1 MTKRSHFVVAAV
13 LMCACLGLASCA
25 NPYQKPAQVDEITE
39 VKQEREPELPA
50 IVVATPDPKNLP
62 AETALSEEELAAYGE
77 DACFGVLKISDALF
91 ARMNGKTYSAQCTVP
106 RDELRYVR
114 VLHVNAEGETL
125 TGEMVVNAAIAD
137 EVCEIFR
144 ELYDARYP
152 IERMRLAD
160 DYNAVD
166 EASMED
172 NNSSAF
178 CYRPI
183 EGTNRPSKHA
193 LGMAIDINTLYNPYY
208 RYSDGEVLPVTGAPY
223 LDRSQSFPYKI
234 EEGDLCYRLFTERG
248 YTWGGHWSS
257 VKDYQH
263 FEK

>member
-1 MTKRSHFVVAAV
+1 MTR
-13 LMCACLGLASCA
+13 GLARLLILGTLVSCLA
-25 NPYQKPAQVDEITE
+25 LSGCAQSNQA
-39 VKQEREPELPA
+39 QEQAAEPEEPVQA
-50 IVVATPDPKNLP
+50 IPQIVLDTPDPVDLP
-62 AETALSEEELAAYGE
+62 AETVLSAEELEAYGE
-77 DACFGVLKISDALF
+77 DACFGVLEISDELF
-91 ARMNGKTYSAQCTVP
+91 ARMQGRTYKAGCTVS
-106 RDELRYVR
+106 RDDLRYVR
-114 VLHVNAEGETL
+114 VLHANAQGETL
-125 TGEMVVNAAIAD
+125 TGELVVNKAIAD

-160 DYNAVD
+160 DYDADD

-178 CYRPI
+178 NYRPI

-208 RYSDGEVLPVTGAPY
+208 RYSDGSVLPVTGAPY
-223 LDRSQSFPYKI
+223 LNRSQDFPYKI
-234 EEGDLCYRLFTERG
+234 EVGDLCYQLFTERG
-248 YTWGGHWSS
+248 YTWGGHWNS

>member
-1 MTKRSHFVVAAV
+1 MMRAV
-13 LMCACLGLASCA
+13 TYLLSASLVLALLALFGCALSS
-25 NPYQKPAQVDEITE
+25 ES
-39 VKQEREPELPA
+39 QEQPSALIEAVPEAPQL
-50 IVVATPDPKNLP
+50 VLDTPDPTDLP
-62 AETALSEEELAAYGE
+62 AETVLSDEELEAYGE
-77 DACFGVLKISDALF
+77 DACFGVFEISDDLF
-91 ARMNGKTYSAQCTVP
+91 AHMYGKTYKVECTVP
-106 RDELRYVR
+106 RDDLRYVR
-114 VLHVNAEGETL
+114 MLHANAEGETL
-125 TGEMVVNAAIAD
+125 TGELVVNKAIAD
-137 EVCEIFR
+137 EICEIFR

-160 DYNAVD
+160 DYNAED

-178 CYRPI
+178 NYRPI

-223 LDRSQSFPYKI
+223 LDRSQAFPYKI
-234 EEGDLCYRLFTERG
+234 EVGDLCYRLFTERG
-248 YTWGGHWSS
+248 YTWGGHWNS

>member
-1 MTKRSHFVVAAV
+1 MMRRVGYLIEASLVVALLMLGGCASSNQTQGQSSASIDAV
-13 LMCACLGLASCA
+13 
-25 NPYQKPAQVDEITE
+25 PE
-39 VKQEREPELPA
+39 VPQL
-50 IVVATPDPKNLP
+50 VLDTPVPTDLP
-62 AETALSEEELAAYGE
+62 AETALSDEELEAYGE
-77 DACFGVLKISDALF
+77 NACFGVFEISDELF
-91 ARMNGKTYSAQCTVP
+91 ARMYGKTYKAECTVSP
-106 RDELRYVR
+106 DDLRYVR
-114 VLHVNAEGETL
+114 VLHANAEGETL
-125 TGEMVVNAAIAD
+125 TGELVVNKAIAD

-160 DYNAVD
+160 DYNAED

-172 NNSSAF
+172 NNSSSF
-178 CYRPI
+178 NYRPI

-223 LDRSQSFPYKI
+223 LDRSQNFPYKI
-234 EEGDLCYRLFTERG
+234 EVGDLCYRLFTERG
-248 YTWGGHWSS
+248 YTWGGHWNS

>member
-1 MTKRSHFVVAAV
+1 MSSIVRWLLA
-13 LMCACLGLASCA
+13 ACLGFACLFLVACGTQGESSASSV
-25 NPYQKPAQVDEITE
+25 PAE
-39 VKQEREPELPA
+39 VEEP
-50 IVVATPDPKNLP
+50 VVSQLVLDTPDPFDLP
-62 AETALSEEELAAYGE
+62 AETVLTEEEIEAYGE
-77 DACFGVLKISDALF
+77 GACFGVVGISDELF
-91 ARMNGKTYSAQCTVP
+91 ARMYGKTYKEACTVP
-106 RDELRYVR
+106 RDDLRYVR
-114 VLHVNAEGETL
+114 VLHANAEGETL
-125 TGEMVVNAAIAD
+125 TGELVVNKAIAD
-137 EVCEIFR
+137 EICEIFR

-160 DYNAVD
+160 DYDAVD

-172 NNSSAF
+172 NNSSSF
-178 CYRPI
+178 NYRPI

-234 EEGDLCYRLFTERG
+234 EVGDLCYRLFTERG
-248 YTWGGHWSS
+248 YTWGGHWNS